1 MFLGPISK
9 KRGHYRS
16 HSTWKTSFFLAE
28 ITKTNYQLSETFY
41 FIKISYVLTKLWIF
55 FYLEWCFLSK
65 RCHFQ
70 LKQQRNWDIKLE
82 SHRRLDK
89 TMYSKRSVK
98 VCDLHQLWVVFW
110 ILHVTK
116 MAHGLYYM
124 YCKIWC
130 KLQLSH
136 VYKHHYTAYIALEQV
151 DAHYTKCLV
160 HFSMDRMVEMIILDQ

>member
-1 MFLGPISK
+1 
-9 KRGHYRS
+9 
-16 HSTWKTSFFLAE
+16 
-28 ITKTNYQLSETFY
+28 
-41 FIKISYVLTKLWIF
+41 
-55 FYLEWCFLSK
+55 
-65 RCHFQ
+65 
-70 LKQQRNWDIKLE
+70 
-82 SHRRLDK
+82 
-89 TMYSKRSVK
+89 MYSKRSVK
-98 VCDLHQLWVVFW
+98 VCDLYQLWVVFW
-110 ILHVTK
+110 IFHVTK